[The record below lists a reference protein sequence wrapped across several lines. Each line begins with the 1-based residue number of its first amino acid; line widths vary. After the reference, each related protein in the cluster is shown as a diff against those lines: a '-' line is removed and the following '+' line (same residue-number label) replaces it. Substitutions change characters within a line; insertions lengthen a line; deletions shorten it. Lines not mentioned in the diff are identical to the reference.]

1 MRLFV
6 AGLLLVAGAFAV
18 ATTATAVAKPLT
30 PSSPDPPSST
40 RKKDRPDAK
49 KMRALEEA
57 VMGARVMSVNS
68 FSAKISSSAVAS
80 DDVSPAQILI
90 SSAKAKALSLA
101 TGDLVSV
108 RGKKRKYSLAEI
120 CVGPVKADFAQLSSE
135 VSRNIR
141 IREGDVV
148 VMNSVGEDIKTA
160 SKITCAPFS
169 EDMAVGEMSAE
180 DLAEGFVKKYF
191 TKNKFAHIDD
201 VFSVS
206 CDSRVISFKVTG
218 IEAAE
223 DGIKTSKTQNGG
235 SVAVGEVE
243 HSAVLV
249 GEGTAFFCDLE
260 DMPSR
265 TRDPT
270 LNDVGYDDIGGCR
283 SQLAS
288 IRELIEL
295 PLRHPALF
303 QKVGVPPPRGVLL
316 HGPSGTGKTS
326 LCRAVAAETGAF
338 FFVVNGPEVMSK
350 GSGESE
356 KNLRLAF
363 EEAEKNSPAIIFID
377 EIDCIAPKRDKAG
390 GEVEKRIVS
399 QLMTLMDGI
408 KPTSQVVVIAATNR
422 PNVMEPALRRFGR
435 FDKEILISQPSEEG
449 RLEILQI
456 KTRDMKISKSV
467 NLADVARET
476 HGYVLCV
483 TSRLSDYILRPPPKI
498 KTPNLFDPFT
508 QHHQDTL
515 APIYHRLLWKPP
527 LLRFA
532 RSCPTST

>member
-1 MRLFV
+1 MRYLFW
-6 AGLLLVAGAFAV
+6 LLITEAVAV
-18 ATTATAVAKPLT
+18 ATTASAVSKPLV
-30 PSSPDPPSST
+30 PAPPDPPSST

-57 VMGARVMSVNS
+57 VMGARVLSVNS
-68 FSAKISSSAVAS
+68 FSAKISAAVSS

-90 SSAKAKALSLA
+90 SSAKAKKLSVA

-108 RGKKRKYSLAEI
+108 RGKKRKYSVAECVI
-120 CVGPVKADFAQLSSE
+120 CVGPVKDADVAQLGPE

-141 IREGDVV
+141 VREGDVV
-148 VMNSVGEDIKTA
+148 VINSLGEDIKTA

-169 EDMAVGEMSAE
+169 EDTAAGDVSAE
-180 DLAEGFVKKYF
+180 DLAECYMKKYF

-206 CDSRVISFKVTG
+206 HDSRLISFKVTG
-218 IEAAE
+218 IEAAG
-223 DGIKTSKTQNGG
+223 DDMKTSKTQNGG
-235 SVAVGEVE
+235 SVTDELE

-456 KTRDMKISKSV
+456 KTRDMKVSRSV

-476 HGYVLCV
+476 HGCV
-483 TSRLSDYILRPPPKI
+483 IDE
-498 KTPNLFDPFT
+498 
-508 QHHQDTL
+508 
-515 APIYHRLLWKPP
+515 PII
-527 LLRFA
+527 
-532 RSCPTST
+532 